1 MILLLIVLSIKMVIR
16 SRKDREGYNISCHWK
31 YLLLRDGPII
41 CQGSHF
47 TLRKYPQVWYN
58 QSSGYIWARFI
69 YILYYVFFCAL
80 VMLAGLNMFSI
91 KKKSLKMVVSGVCCW
106 RICVKFSH
114 PWVTPSQIVFL
125 QKYLAVDTAKCKNLS
140 FTADS
145 APFVE
150 LYHFS
155 CQYVPT
161 EKRSLEGSSFG
172 SMSFSQVTKWSHK
185 TLKHFEAGVEWGGT
199 VSTPS
204 IVSRYRMESNATSV
218 DILYQ
223 VIQA

>member
-1 MILLLIVLSIKMVIR
+1 MPLKIPTIARCS
-16 SRKDREGYNISCHWK
+16 Y
-31 YLLLRDGPII
+31 I

-58 QSSGYIWARFI
+58 QPSGYICNKIHLYNLLCFLLRISDVSRFKH
-69 YILYYVFFCAL
+69 VP
-80 VMLAGLNMFSI
+80 NQ
-91 KKKSLKMVVSGVCCW
+91 KNKSLKMVVSEVCCW

-114 PWVTPSQIVFL
+114 PWVTPSQTVFL

-145 APFVE
+145 ATFVE
-150 LYHFS
+150 LYHIS

-161 EKRSLEGSSFG
+161 EKKVSWWTVGSSFG

-185 TLKHFEAGVEWGGT
+185 TLKHFEAGVEWGGNSEHPFNRQP
-199 VSTPS
+199 VQNG
-204 IVSRYRMESNATSV
+204 IKRY
-218 DILYQ
+218 
-223 VIQA
+223 

>member
-1 MILLLIVLSIKMVIR
+1 MFLSSAKGHT
-16 SRKDREGYNISCHWK
+16 SPWEN
-31 YLLLRDGPII
+31 
-41 CQGSHF
+41 
-47 TLRKYPQVWYN
+47 TPQVWYN
-58 QSSGYIWARFI
+58 QPSGYICSEIHLYTLSCFLLRISDVSRFKH
-69 YILYYVFFCAL
+69 VP
-80 VMLAGLNMFSI
+80 NQN
-91 KKKSLKMVVSGVCCW
+91 KQKSEDSSFWGVLLEDL
-106 RICVKFSH
+106 RKFQP
-114 PWVTPSQIVFL
+114 PWVTPSQTVFL

-145 APFVE
+145 ATFVE

-161 EKRSLEGSSFG
+161 EKRSLGELLAHLLAPCLFPKSPNDLTKRWSILKLGSNG
-172 SMSFSQVTKWSHK
+172 
-185 TLKHFEAGVEWGGT
+185 GGT